1 MKTLTKPDA
10 LTQGR
15 APFEVKAIDEANRTF
30 KGLASTWDLDLGGD
44 VIERGAFKR
53 TLRNWKSSK
62 KPLPLIDQHNYMSV
76 RSVVG
81 KLLEAEE
88 TDDGLLSTFEIIEGP
103 DGDEVYRRVKGG
115 YVDGLSIGYRAIES
129 REPDEDQRRAGIW
142 RILKEVKL
150 VEVSVVIWPMNPEA
164 TIESVKALTDALK
177 AGTLTPE
184 QEAEIAGLPDEQKD
198 YIRAL
203 LAKSEPGPAHEE
215 EGDDFNLRAQ
225 EMLDDLRLARLRL
238 GRLATA

>member
-1 MKTLTKPDA
+1 MKTLTKPESLKNA
-10 LTQGR
+10 R
-15 APFEVKAIDEANRTF
+15 APFEVKAIDEATRTF

-53 TLRNWKSSK
+53 TLRNWQSSK
-62 KPLPLIDQHNYMSV
+62 KPMPLIDQHNYMSV
-76 RSVVG
+76 RSVIG
-81 KLLEAEE
+81 KMIEAEE
-88 TDDGLLSTFEIIEGP
+88 TDEGLEATFEVIEGP

-129 REPDEDQRRAGIW
+129 REPDEAQRLKGIW

-150 VEVSVVIWPMNPEA
+150 VEVSVVIWPMNPDA
-164 TIESVKALTDALK
+164 TIESVKALTDALRN
-177 AGTLTPE
+177 GTLTPE
-184 QEAEIAGLPDEQKD
+184 QEAEITTLPDEQKD

-215 EGDDFNLRAQ
+215 EPDEFDLHAQ
-225 EMLDDLRLARLRL
+225 EMLDRLRL